1 MNALSL
7 DQIAHAVVSAFPN
20 LSEQEQ
26 RVALALYRLLA
37 NGESVNAEQISGA
50 SDVPREAVAEM
61 LPKWPGVQRSADG
74 AVTGFWGL
82 TLSKTKHLFRVD
94 GRELHTWCAWDTL
107 FLPALLGAAADVESV
122 CPETS
127 QRIRLTIDPSG
138 VQSVEPK
145 SVALSFLLPTK
156 AEIER
161 SVTETFCCHV
171 QFFASSEA
179 AGQWVSRHP
188 RTFVLPLEMAW
199 QVGMRRNTTQFRAV
213 QSEHFVDAVQRYR
226 QGGEQCVS

>member
-1 MNALSL
+1 M
-7 DQIAHAVVSAFPN
+7 
-20 LSEQEQ
+20 
-26 RVALALYRLLA
+26 
-37 NGESVNAEQISGA
+37 GA
-50 SDVPREAVAEM
+50 SSTPGALGIRYSC
-61 LPKWPGVQRSADG
+61 LPCLEP
-74 AVTGFWGL
+74 
-82 TLSKTKHLFRVD
+82 
-94 GRELHTWCAWDTL
+94 
-107 FLPALLGAAADVESV
+107 PPDVESV